1 MTPDRPPTP
10 DRAVNHLAMVAR
22 WSDALAHEIKNP
34 FHAMVINLELV
45 KRRAGDAEGLR
56 ERAEVVESELHRVH
70 ALIDSVL
77 RLVRPWPAT
86 ASVDVDAAFE
96 ALLPAVRARAALQQL
111 DYEHEPGGAPAAI
124 APADFALILLNLL
137 DNAMDALPKG
147 GRLRTRSA
155 RDDDSVTVRIT
166 DDGPGLD
173 ALEGDPFA
181 AGTTG
186 REGRP
191 GLGLAVSRQLAR
203 DAGGDLV
210 ASAPRDGAGAELI
223 LTLPRPG

>member
-1 MTPDRPPTP
+1 MTPDHPTDP
-10 DRAVNHLAMVAR
+10 DRAANHLALVAR

-45 KRRAGDAEGLR
+45 KRRAGDPEGLR

-86 ASVDVDAAFE
+86 ATVDVDAAFE
-96 ALLPAVRARAALQQL
+96 ALLPAVRARAALRQL
-111 DYEHEPGGAPAAI
+111 DYAHEPGGAPAAI
-124 APADFALILLNLL
+124 PPADFALILLNLL

-147 GRLRTRSA
+147 GRLRTRFVH
-155 RDDDSVTVRIT
+155 DDAVTVRVT
-166 DDGPGLD
+166 DDGPGFGDLD
-173 ALEGDPFA
+173 DPFE
-181 AGTTG
+181 AGTTS

-191 GLGLAVSRQLAR
+191 GLGLAVSRRLAQG
-203 DAGGDLV
+203 AGGDLV
-210 ASAPRDGAGAELI
+210 AREVESGGGAELV
-223 LTLPRPG
+223 LTLPRTG